1 MAERRV
7 VHRPEPPSD
16 EPATKLSRDEVRA
29 LLAVTATNT
38 KSNAWSRVAR
48 RGGIALVPT
57 AIVSTLL
64 DALLGWWSIPV
75 AVVIALVWTA
85 MPLLRQRRDGWT

>member
-16 EPATKLSRDEVRA
+16 ERAKLSREEVRA
-29 LLAVTATNT
+29 LLAVTATTSKNG
-38 KSNAWSRVAR
+38 AWSRVAR

-64 DALLGWWSIPV
+64 DAVIGWWSIPV
-75 AVVIALVWTA
+75 VVVLAIVWAAL
-85 MPLLRQRRDGWT
+85 PLVRQHRDGWT